1 MQEQMPQK
9 PERTAIGIQVENCRF
24 QIENS
29 PNFLSCLIE
38 LSLKLLQKR
47 NLFEWRQLV
56 FTHSHHL
63 SIYKKNINIRNQWTT
78 NYTPHIHKHTHTLHT
93 NTTVK
98 TQTTNDVHNSALV
111 LLLVSS
117 KNENGCRS
125 TYLENKRTVSN
136 WSGPRTE
143 NRNQR
148 LKNCRNKWR
157 WKFFRL
163 CLRSSIR
170 HPPKYTFNMFVD
182 KRKFAW
188 ISLASFES
196 SICFSIIVGVAKFES
211 IHFRLPFLVCMDNF
225 VECQSNS

>member
-1 MQEQMPQK
+1 MK
-9 PERTAIGIQVENCRF
+9 TISIHSFASFIY
-24 QIENS
+24 
-29 PNFLSCLIE
+29 
-38 LSLKLLQKR
+38 LQKKHQHSESV
-47 NLFEWRQLV
+47 NNKLHT
-56 FTHSHHL
+56 THTH
-63 SIYKKNINIRNQWTT
+63 YT
-78 NYTPHIHKHTHTLHT
+78 YTPHIHKHTHTLHT
-93 NTTVK
+93 NTTMK

-163 CLRSSIR
+163 CLRASIR
-170 HPPKYTFNMFVD
+170 HASTHSICSWTNANLFYCLVV
-182 KRKFAW
+182 
-188 ISLASFES
+188 ASFES
-196 SICFSIIVGVAKFES
+196 FICFSFIIVVAKFES
-211 IHFRLPFLVCMDNF
+211 IHFRLPFLVCMNNF